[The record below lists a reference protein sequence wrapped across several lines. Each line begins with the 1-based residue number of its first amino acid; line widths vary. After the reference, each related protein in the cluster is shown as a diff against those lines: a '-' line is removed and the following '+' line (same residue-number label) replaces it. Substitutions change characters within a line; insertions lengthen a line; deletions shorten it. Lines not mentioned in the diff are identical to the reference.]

1 MEVLQLLVVCLK
13 LVTLVLIFPHCGV
26 SHVIYVDC
34 INGTLNAT
42 CWNEGANLPCTSLEM
57 ALQEAELLNASV
69 LLTHPGQCAMKSGD
83 KLVSPQ
89 QAQQNPNNGAESAD
103 LELDVPES
111 EMVSC
116 PLWFIQTER
125 NGTTVCECGDEWGG
139 LLICDESSHQVFLL
153 SCYCVTR
160 SVDRNNTAVLGA
172 CFYDCFHGAIGS
184 HQILPS
190 NLSELDDS
198 VCKEYNRKG
207 QLCGECEDGLSPPVY
222 SFDLACVQC
231 PHSNWAKYFA
241 VAFVPL
247 TVFFVAFVVFRV
259 SIASAPLNS
268 YVLVCQI
275 LTMGANMRVI
285 LTALRNSEYTTSQF
299 PMVLT
304 QILATTYGIWNLDF
318 FRTLYSPFCLAPGMK
333 TLDAIATDYVIAL
346 YPLLLIV
353 ITYACIELHAHNC
366 RPIVVLWK
374 PFHKCFAR
382 LRRSW
387 DAKTSIIDAFAS
399 FILMSYVKFAA
410 ICFDLSLDTK
420 LRTPEGNEIK
430 TVLYYQGTI
439 EFFGREHLPFVLVS
453 LMILIMFVLLP
464 PLILILY
471 PLKCCQRYMG
481 SYHRRFRALHIF
493 VESFQGC
500 YKDGTNGTRDCR
512 YFSVVYM
519 FVRVAI
525 LFVYALTLSSYYFAM
540 GSMLFILTAIAVF
553 VIRPYKKDIY
563 NVADSVLLLTLAMW
577 YLTILSYTAQEFRYF
592 VVSVVLSF
600 LLAIVPLVYIT
611 IVLIHWIYL
620 NKAAQKIWKMVRS
633 ATCHRELQTDLDES
647 NSETASV
654 FPDRILNPQNY
665 ESSVH
670 VLPSV
675 VKSSR

>member
-13 LVTLVLIFPHCGV
+13 LVTLVLIFPLCGE
-26 SHVIYVDC
+26 SHVLEDVIYVDC
-34 INGTLNAT
+34 INGTLDT
-42 CWNEGANLPCTSLEM
+42 RCWNGGADMPCASLEM
-57 ALQEAELLNASV
+57 ALQGAELLNASV
-69 LLTHPGQCAMKSGD
+69 LLTHPGQCAMNGGD
-83 KLVSPQ
+83 KSFSAQ
-89 QAQQNPNNGAESAD
+89 QAEQNEIESAD
-103 LELDVPES
+103 LVLDVPES
-111 EMVSC
+111 EMVAC

-139 LLICDESSHQVFLL
+139 IIKCEERSQQVFLL
-153 SCYCVTR
+153 SCYCVTH
-160 SVDRNNTAVLGA
+160 SEDKNNTAVLGA
-172 CFYDCFHGAIGS
+172 CFYNCFHGEIGS

-198 VCKEYNRKG
+198 VCKKYNRKG

-231 PHSNWAKYFA
+231 PHSNWAKYLA
-241 VAFVPL
+241 VAFLPL
-247 TVFFVAFVVFRV
+247 TAFFVAIVVFRV
-259 SIASAPLNS
+259 SIASAPLKL

-275 LTMGANMRVI
+275 LTMGANMHII

-304 QILATTYGIWNLDF
+304 QILATVYGIWNLDF
-318 FRTLYSPFCLAPGMK
+318 FRTLYPPFCLAPGMN
-333 TLDAIATDYVIAL
+333 TLDVIATDYAIAL

-382 LRRSW
+382 LRRSC

-399 FILMSYVKFAA
+399 FILMSYVKFAELS
-410 ICFDLSLDTK
+410 FDLVLATR
-420 LRTPEGNEIK
+420 LRSPEGNASER
-430 TVLYYQGTI
+430 VVYYQGTI
-439 EFFGREHLPFVLVS
+439 EFLGTGHLPFFLVAF
-453 LMILIMFVLLP
+453 MTLIMFVLLP
-464 PLILILY
+464 PLILILH
-471 PLKCCQRYMG
+471 PLKCCQRCMG

-500 YKDGTNGTRDCR
+500 FKDGTNGTRDCR

-525 LFVYALTLSSYYFAM
+525 LFVLVLTVSSYYFAM

-563 NVADSVLLLTLAMW
+563 NVADTVLLLTLAMW

-620 NKAAQKIWKMVRS
+620 NKVAQKIWQMVRS
-633 ATCHRELQTDLDES
+633 ATCHRELQTDLDVTTS
-647 NSETASV
+647 IL
-654 FPDRILNPQNY
+654 PDRVLNPHNY
-665 ESSVH
+665 ESSVNTLLSE
-670 VLPSV
+670 VDELS
-675 VKSSR
+675 